1 MSDLATFKSRVEQ
14 WAIRLRVR
22 PRQVRLQVMRRKWA
36 SCSSHGR
43 VTFCLDLLR
52 QSHSFQDYV
61 IAHELLHLRV
71 RNHGKLFKAALRTH
85 LRGNPW
91 LDRNVERITR

>member
-1 MSDLATFKSRVEQ
+1 MSHPHEFK
-14 WAIRLRVR
+14 LRVVHWATHLR
-22 PRQVRLQVMRRKWA
+22 VKPKQVRLQAMCRKWA
-36 SCSSHGR
+36 SCSPYGR

-52 QSHSFQDYV
+52 QPNSFQDYV

-71 RNHGKLFKAALRTH
+71 SNHGKLFKATLRTH

-91 LDRNVERITR
+91 LDSDIDPASR